1 MTAHELIA
9 SIFLRVQD
17 GMPGNAR
24 RISRAQLDFL
34 RTLIGEDEQGGAM
47 QTAGPGVAVWT
58 PSGRNKYVIREDLRG
73 DRHVL
78 ERLANVVPTG
88 MDRLF

>member
-1 MTAHELIA
+1 MTAHDLIA
-9 SIFLRVQD
+9 SIFSRVQD

-34 RTLIGEDEQGGAM
+34 RGLIGEDQEGGTM
-47 QTAGPGVAVWT
+47 QTTGPGVSVWT

-73 DRHVL
+73 NRHVL
-78 ERLANVVPTG
+78 ERLANMVPTG
-88 MDRLF
+88 MGRLF